1 MAILFIVA
9 ANICIV
15 SLIICNLLM
24 YGEEVVC
31 SLVYNLPWFV
41 CKSMYWQFVVYGPWY
56 LFKPS
61 SGL

>member
-1 MAILFIVA
+1 
-9 ANICIV
+9 
-15 SLIICNLLM
+15 M

-31 SLVYNLPWFV
+31 SLVYNLPWFL
-41 CKSMYWQFVVYGPWY
+41 CKSKYWQSVVYGPWY